1 MPLSDQKTG
10 RDKENRKP
18 SRKKIISEEMSDF
31 SSCQGYPVGAF
42 IMRIKEE
49 RDPKEDREAEERFLN
64 LLLDMIIR
72 YGPEVLAE
80 ADEERSIKAGGE

>member
-1 MPLSDQKTG
+1 
-10 RDKENRKP
+10 
-18 SRKKIISEEMSDF
+18 
-31 SSCQGYPVGAF
+31 
-42 IMRIKEE
+42 MRIKEE
-49 RDPKEDREAEERFLN
+49 RDPKKVREAEERFVN